1 MSSLRKNKLVELYN
15 APGINQISGFYA
27 ALADLNPRDLADLYI
42 DLRDSAPH
50 RHQRD
55 KRYLEGR
62 TGITSSGKYS
72 NRREEHLAIALYN
85 SFTKDN
91 PLKLPDGGT
100 LSILDYQTPLKARQS
115 DKGIGKVDL
124 FGAIDENMPCI
135 IELKVPTSEGR
146 CSDTP
151 LRAFLEALA
160 YCAIVESN
168 LTDIATEV
176 RDKYDIRLTDGRPA
190 LCLMAPED
198 YWLAYLKHKKTG
210 DWWPQLDALANE
222 LTALLDLETHF
233 IALKDADFEMGLD
246 GNPPRLTGA
255 CVPVTVESLAK
266 NLKATGNDSR
276 T

>member
-1 MSSLRKNKLVELYN
+1 MSPFRQNKLVELYN
-15 APGINQISGFYA
+15 DPVINQISGFYA
-27 ALADLNPRDLADLYI
+27 ASADLNPRDLADLYI
-42 DLRDSAPH
+42 DLRGSAPH

-62 TGITSSGKYS
+62 TGITSTGKYS
-72 NRREEHLAIALYN
+72 NRREEHLAVALYN

-168 LTDIATEV
+168 LTDIASEV
-176 RDKYDIRLTDGRPA
+176 RDKYDIRLTDGCPA

-210 DWWPQLDALANE
+210 DWWPRLDAISTE
-222 LTALLDLETHF
+222 LRSLLGLETHF
-233 IALKDADFEMGLD
+233 IALKDAGFEMGLD
-246 GNPPRLTGA
+246 GNPPQLTGA
-255 CVPVTVESLAK
+255 CVPVTVESLAM
-266 NLKATGNDSR
+266 NLNTTGSDSSP
-276 T
+276 